1 MNNSEIAASFAE
13 MATLLELAGENPF
26 RIRAY
31 QRASQVIAGLSKS
44 VTEMSSADLLEIPG
58 IGKGIVSHIEEL
70 SKRGTISDL
79 ESLRKRFPKGLL
91 DLIQVPGLGP
101 KRAKLLFESRK
112 IESLKALESAAK
124 A

>member
-1 MNNSEIAASFAE
+1 MNNSEIASTFEE

-31 QRASQVIAGLSKS
+31 QRAAQVIGGLPKPALD
-44 VTEMSSADLLEIPG
+44 MSSAELLEIPG

-70 SKRGTISDL
+70 SKRGTIADL
-79 ESLRKRFPKGLL
+79 EVLRKRFPKGLL

-101 KRAKLLFESRK
+101 KRAKL
-112 IESLKALESAAK
+112 
-124 A
+124 